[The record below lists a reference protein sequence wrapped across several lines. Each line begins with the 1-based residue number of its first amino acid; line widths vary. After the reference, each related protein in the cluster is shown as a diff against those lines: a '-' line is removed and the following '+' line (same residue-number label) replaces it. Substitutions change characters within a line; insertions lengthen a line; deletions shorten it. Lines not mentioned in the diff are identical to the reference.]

1 MRPFSERYLNYNV
14 STLLLLSR
22 RLGSRAIKLLVEEL
36 AVDPAGNRDAAGFRQ
51 FLVHL
56 PDELIGVGHGY
67 AQLLGH
73 FIDAHKNLVCHGKYL
88 PFFVVGDCCLRFS
101 CFINASLLMSA
112 TFSRF
117 RNQKSDGPFDLLY
130 YLSLSA

>member
-1 MRPFSERYLNYNV
+1 MRPYLA
-14 STLLLLSR
+14 LLSF
-22 RLGSRAIKLLVEEL
+22 RLSPRTVELFMKEFP
-36 AVDPAGNRDAAGFRQ
+36 VDPAGNRDAAGFRQ